1 MSYSNTTEYIIIPKD
16 SYAIIRGC
24 AKCGSKSR
32 FINTNKFRV
41 NANGNR
47 IDIWLI
53 YQCEKCRHTLNL
65 TVLERVS
72 PTEIGG
78 NYNKF
83 LANDMEL
90 SKQYGVNKAFF
101 ARNKAEID
109 FDTVEYELKCVNK
122 GAEDSFIIR
131 NPSGVKIRSDKI
143 ASELLE
149 VSRSNI
155 KKLIKNGSLEIRTE
169 LNGDI
174 IIRKF

>member
-1 MSYSNTTEYIIIPKD
+1 MSYSNTTEYVIIPKD

-24 AKCGSKSR
+24 AKCGSKSK

-41 NANGNR
+41 NANGNK

-72 PTEIGG
+72 PNEIGE
-78 NYNKF
+78 NYKRF
-83 LANDMEL
+83 LANDIEL
-90 SKQYGVNKAFF
+90 SREYGVDKAFF
-101 ARNKAEID
+101 VRNRAEID
-109 FDTVEYELKCVNK
+109 FDTAEYELKCVNK
-122 GAEDSFIIR
+122 GTEDIFIIR
-131 NPSGVKIRSDKI
+131 NPNGVKIRPDKI
-143 ASELLE
+143 ASELLK

-155 KKLIKNGSLEIRTE
+155 KKLIKNNSLEIRTE
-169 LNGDI
+169 LSGDI

>member
-1 MSYSNTTEYIIIPKD
+1 MSYSNTTEYVIIPKD
-16 SYAIIRGC
+16 SYSIIRGC

-32 FINTNKFRV
+32 FVNTNKFRV
-41 NANGNR
+41 NANGNK

-72 PTEIGG
+72 PNEIGE
-78 NYNKF
+78 NYKRF
-83 LANDMEL
+83 LANDIEL
-90 SKQYGVNKAFF
+90 SREYGVDKAFF
-101 ARNKAEID
+101 VRNRAEID
-109 FDTVEYELKCVNK
+109 FDTAEYELKCVNK
-122 GAEDSFIIR
+122 GTEDIFIIR
-131 NPSGVKIRSDKI
+131 NPNGVKIRPDKI
-143 ASELLE
+143 ASELLK

-155 KKLIKNGSLEIRTE
+155 KKLIKNNSLEIRTE

>member
-1 MSYSNTTEYIIIPKD
+1 MSYSNTTEYVIIPKD

-32 FINTNKFRV
+32 FVNTNKFRV
-41 NANGNR
+41 NANGNK

-53 YQCEKCRHTLNL
+53 YQCAKCRHTLNL

-72 PTEIGG
+72 PNEIGE
-78 NYNKF
+78 NYKRF
-83 LANDMEL
+83 LANDIEL
-90 SKQYGVNKAFF
+90 SREYGVDKAFF
-101 ARNKAEID
+101 VRNRAEID
-109 FDTVEYELKCVNK
+109 FDTAEYELKCVNK
-122 GAEDSFIIR
+122 GTEDIFIIR
-131 NPSGVKIRSDKI
+131 NPNGVKIRPDKI
-143 ASELLE
+143 ASELLK

-155 KKLIKNGSLEIRTE
+155 KKLIKNNSLEIRTE

>member
-1 MSYSNTTEYIIIPKD
+1 MSYSNTTEYVIIPKD

-24 AKCGSKSR
+24 AKCGSKSK

-41 NANGNR
+41 NANGNK

-72 PTEIGG
+72 PNEIGE
-78 NYNKF
+78 NYKRF
-83 LANDMEL
+83 LANDIEL
-90 SKQYGVNKAFF
+90 SREYGVDKAFF
-101 ARNKAEID
+101 VRNRAEID
-109 FDTVEYELKCVNK
+109 FDTAEYELKCVNK
-122 GAEDSFIIR
+122 GTEDIFIIR
-131 NPSGVKIRSDKI
+131 NPNGVKIRPDKI
-143 ASELLE
+143 AGELLK

-155 KKLIKNGSLEIRTE
+155 KKLIKNNSLEIRTE